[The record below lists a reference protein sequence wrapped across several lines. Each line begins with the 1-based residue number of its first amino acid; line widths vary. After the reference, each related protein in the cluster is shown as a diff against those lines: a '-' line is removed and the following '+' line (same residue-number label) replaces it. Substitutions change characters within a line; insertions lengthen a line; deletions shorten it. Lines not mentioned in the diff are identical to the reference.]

1 MSAPVKAAGL
11 SMVIDGR
18 CSALRRE
25 VGPAAWV
32 VLEELLAGAT
42 VDGETRC
49 AVSRTTVRGLAKET
63 ALSKDT
69 VSRSLQRLRAAKV
82 VRIERE
88 QHDDSGRFVSVRY
101 MVDIAA
107 VPMHVSSLVDGVTRA
122 PIAPPVVAPVSRPV
136 KASVVSSPSAQV
148 GSGRAA
154 QQSMFGD

>member
-1 MSAPVKAAGL
+1 MSSGSAKPVGL
-11 SMVIDGR
+11 SMVINGR

-32 VLEELLAGAT
+32 VLEELLTGAT
-42 VDGETRC
+42 VDGETSC

-69 VSRSLQRLRAAKV
+69 VSRSLQRLRVAKL

-107 VPMHVSSLVDGVTRA
+107 VPMVVSPSVDAV
-122 PIAPPVVAPVSRPV
+122 PSDLPSAPVARLV
-136 KASVVSSPSAQV
+136 KAAVSSPSGRV

>member
-1 MSAPVKAAGL
+1 MNAPEKAVGL
-11 SMVIDGR
+11 TVVIDGR

-32 VLEELLAGAT
+32 VLEELLTGAT

-69 VSRSLQRLRAAKV
+69 VGRSLQRLRAAMV

-101 MVDIAA
+101 MVDMAA
-107 VPMHVSSLVDGVTRA
+107 VPMLVSSLVDAAPRA
-122 PIAPPVVAPVSRPV
+122 PIASRIVAPVSRPM
-136 KASVVSSPSAQV
+136 KSSVVSSPSAQV

>member
-1 MSAPVKAAGL
+1 MSAAAKPVGL

-32 VLEELLAGAT
+32 VLEELLTGAT
-42 VDGETRC
+42 VDGETSC
-49 AVSRTTVRGLAKET
+49 AVSRTTVRWLAKET

-69 VSRSLQRLRAAKV
+69 VSRSLQRLRVAKL

-101 MVDIAA
+101 MVDMAA
-107 VPMHVSSLVDGVTRA
+107 VPMVVSRSVDAV
-122 PIAPPVVAPVSRPV
+122 PSDLPSAPVARSV
-136 KASVVSSPSAQV
+136 KASMVSSASGRV
-148 GSGRAA
+148 GSERAA

>member
-1 MSAPVKAAGL
+1 MSAAAEAVGL

-32 VLEELLAGAT
+32 VLEALLTGAT
-42 VDGETRC
+42 VDAETSC

-69 VSRSLQRLRAAKV
+69 VSRSLQRLRVAKL

-101 MVDIAA
+101 MVDMAGCFA
-107 VPMHVSSLVDGVTRA
+107 FA
-122 PIAPPVVAPVSRPV
+122 
-136 KASVVSSPSAQV
+136 
-148 GSGRAA
+148 
-154 QQSMFGD
+154 

>member
-1 MSAPVKAAGL
+1 MSAASDAVGL

-32 VLEELLAGAT
+32 VLEELLTGAT
-42 VDGETRC
+42 VDGETSC

-69 VSRSLQRLRAAKV
+69 VSRTLQRLRAAKV
-82 VRIERE
+82 VGIERE

-101 MVDIAA
+101 MVDMAA
-107 VPMHVSSLVDGVTRA
+107 VPMVVSSSVDAV
-122 PIAPPVVAPVSRPV
+122 PNDLPSVPVERSV
-136 KASVVSSPSAQV
+136 KASVVSSASGRV
-148 GSGRAA
+148 GSERAA

>member
-1 MSAPVKAAGL
+1 MSAAAKPVGL

-32 VLEELLAGAT
+32 VLEELLTGAT
-42 VDGETRC
+42 VDDETSC
-49 AVSRTTVRGLAKET
+49 VVSRTTVRGLAKET

-69 VSRSLQRLRAAKV
+69 VSRSLQRLRVAKV

-107 VPMHVSSLVDGVTRA
+107 VPIV
-122 PIAPPVVAPVSRPV
+122 VSRSVDAVPSDLPSVPVARSV
-136 KASVVSSPSAQV
+136 KAAVSSPGGRA
-148 GSGRAA
+148 GSERAA

>member
-1 MSAPVKAAGL
+1 MSSGSAKPVGL

-32 VLEELLAGAT
+32 VLEELLTGAT
-42 VDGETRC
+42 VDGATRC

-101 MVDIAA
+101 MVDMAA
-107 VPMHVSSLVDGVTRA
+107 VPMVVSPSVDAV
-122 PIAPPVVAPVSRPV
+122 PSDLPSPVARSV
-136 KASVVSSPSAQV
+136 KAAVSSPGGRA
-148 GSGRAA
+148 GSERAA

>member
-1 MSAPVKAAGL
+1 MSRGPAKAVGL

-32 VLEELLAGAT
+32 VLEELLTGAT
-42 VDGETRC
+42 VDGETSC

-69 VSRSLQRLRAAKV
+69 VSRSLQRLRVAKLV
-82 VRIERE
+82 HIERE

-101 MVDIAA
+101 MVDMAA
-107 VPMHVSSLVDGVTRA
+107 VPMVVSPSLDAVPSDL
-122 PIAPPVVAPVSRPV
+122 PSAPVALSV
-136 KASVVSSPSAQV
+136 KSAVSSPSGRV